1 MTKPSQV
8 PEREILE
15 MAKLSGSSGFV
26 VRLSYAIALLGHD
39 CDGCNHSIAPRH
51 EPVMSITNFPVARN
65 ISDSFDAASV
75 C

>member
-1 MTKPSQV
+1 MTKPS

-15 MAKLSGSSGFV
+15 MAKLPGFV

-39 CDGCNHSIAPRH
+39 CDGCNHSVAPRH
-51 EPVMSITNFPVARN
+51 ETVMSITNFPVARN

-75 C
+75 Y

>member
-15 MAKLSGSSGFV
+15 MAKLPGGSGFV

-39 CDGCNHSIAPRH
+39 CDGCNHSACSTTRNGNADH
-51 EPVMSITNFPVARN
+51 EFSRRTKHQ
-65 ISDSFDAASV
+65 
-75 C
+75 